1 MQVTLLSTIAA
12 AHLGLCFASFRYI
25 PLSLIEEITATAALS
40 TAVFGF
46 IIAGTI
52 ESLCTYLTLIPV
64 SAGIILACG
73 FEPAVSWAGV
83 ALCLA
88 SVSLRGCKNA
98 IQVSTTPH
106 LASGSPHQHP
116 CKLSHIHCCSNFKQ
130 PATRSIVA
138 VFTLRGS
145 VRLCQLECACEQRK
159 TCNGP
164 CGTIGPV
171 DSIHHCHWP
180 ALGPLPLSCHGSISC
195 PCVLSVSDSCST
207 TIRLPVQLSI
217 NHKRCTSIHS
227 AAATHEA
234 SVYICCDRSQSL
246 QGLVLFD
253 EQDGLDSFSLL
264 YHASPVVVLWLLA
277 ASALCEPHSISDMR
291 ALMHSEAVFGLVLL
305 VDCGCAA
312 ASNLLTLC
320 VIEMTSPLTSEVRP
334 TCACYARSILSG

>member
-116 CKLSHIHCCSNFKQ
+116 YKSAISTAAPTSNSQ
-130 PATRSIVA
+130 QLVQQSLCLHYVA
-138 VFTLRGS
+138 VS
-145 VRLCQLECACEQRK
+145 
-159 TCNGP
+159 
-164 CGTIGPV
+164 
-171 DSIHHCHWP
+171 
-180 ALGPLPLSCHGSISC
+180 
-195 PCVLSVSDSCST
+195 
-207 TIRLPVQLSI
+207 
-217 NHKRCTSIHS
+217 
-227 AAATHEA
+227 
-234 SVYICCDRSQSL
+234 
-246 QGLVLFD
+246 
-253 EQDGLDSFSLL
+253 
-264 YHASPVVVLWLLA
+264 
-277 ASALCEPHSISDMR
+277 
-291 ALMHSEAVFGLVLL
+291 
-305 VDCGCAA
+305 GCAN
-312 ASNLLTLC
+312 SSVHVNR
-320 VIEMTSPLTSEVRP
+320 E
-334 TCACYARSILSG
+334 